1 MRKIL
6 LAIQTLRT
14 HQWSKNLFVFAAL
27 VFSKRLF
34 ELHSFSQSLIGFA
47 LFSLASG
54 SAYIFNDINDIKRDS
69 QNPQK
74 RLRPIAAGKISIPE
88 AVGLFIFLG
97 PVSIIASFCLKPTFG
112 LIILSYI
119 ILNILYSVVLKHLV
133 IIDVMVIAAGFLM
146 RVMAGA
152 ELIDVYPSKWLI
164 LCTILLSLFLGFG
177 KRRNEIIAMGEQA
190 NNHRDVL
197 KHYNAYF
204 LDQLIA
210 VVMAATLI
218 AYMLYTVSEETVNF
232 FGNKYL
238 IWTMPFVLYGLFRY
252 FYLVHKKEKDP
263 ALACKGGAEFLL
275 RDLPLLINII
285 LWLISCIVII
295 YHFNR

>member
-6 LAIQTLRT
+6 FAIQTLRPY
-14 HQWSKNLFVFAAL
+14 HWSKNLFVFAAL

-34 ELHSFSQSLIGFA
+34 EMHSFTLSLIGFA

-54 SAYIFNDINDIKRDS
+54 AAYIFNDIKDIESDR

-74 RLRPIAAGKISIPE
+74 RLRPIAAGKISIPL
-88 AVGLFIFLG
+88 AIGLFIILG
-97 PVSIIASFCLKPTFG
+97 TVSIIASYWIKPTFG
-112 LIILSYI
+112 LIILIYI
-119 ILNILYSVVLKHLV
+119 VLNMLYSVILKHIV
-133 IIDVMVIAAGFLM
+133 IVDVMVIAAGFLM

-164 LCTILLSLFLGFG
+164 LCTILLSLFLALG
-177 KRRNEIIAMGEQA
+177 KRRNEIMIMGEQT
-190 NNHRDVL
+190 NNHRQVL

-204 LDQLIA
+204 LDQMIV
-210 VVMAATLI
+210 VVMAATLM

-238 IWTMPFVLYGLFRY
+238 VWTVPFVLYGLFRY
-252 FYLVHKKEKDP
+252 FYLVHKKEKNSESVELPFMDM
-263 ALACKGGAEFLL
+263 
-275 RDLPLLINII
+275 PLLINII
-285 LWLISCIVII
+285 LWLIISIIII
-295 YHFNR
+295 YTSASLGI